1 MSVAPPRASLE
12 PGSWEDLFDFL
23 DSARPGKAGPDRD
36 ALAEI
41 RCIENRRKLACFFAA
56 RGCPDADDLAV
67 DTLLRVAG
75 KCRQVDRSGFA
86 DCTGYFYGV
95 ARNVLHEWQRR
106 ASAEVEARESLR
118 AEIERLPV
126 PDAGAWAETE
136 LVHRCLASC
145 LSMLGEPA
153 RRLLLSYY
161 SESGAAK
168 IDHHRALAVGAGKTV
183 NSLRI
188 EVHRIRKAV
197 RKCVFDRLRKHR
209 FQPAGTD
216 AAAS

>member
-1 MSVAPPRASLE
+1 
-12 PGSWEDLFDFL
+12 
-23 DSARPGKAGPDRD
+23 
-36 ALAEI
+36 
-41 RCIENRRKLACFFAA
+41 
-56 RGCPDADDLAV
+56 
-67 DTLLRVAG
+67 
-75 KCRQVDRSGFA
+75 VDRSGYA

-106 ASAEVEARESLR
+106 ASADVHGRESLR

-126 PDAGAWAETE
+126 LDAGAWAETE

-145 LSMLGEPA
+145 LSKLGEQA

-168 IDHHRALAVGAGKTV
+168 IDHHRALAVSAGKTV

-188 EVHRIRKAV
+188 EVHRLRKAV
-197 RKCVFDRLRKHR
+197 RECLFDRLRKHR
-209 FQPAGTD
+209 SQPAGTG